1 MSNVIK
7 EVESIIKDSL
17 RKSEKELK
25 EALIIPL
32 SEDYPF
38 ATNGIYFFIGRCGS
52 GKSFM
57 IWKHIMITERL
68 FKKPYYSEIIFCS
81 TSGKM
86 DKTAEAFADNVRT
99 KITYVK
105 EDDLMNLLERH
116 LRRKS
121 KYYSIAKH
129 VLSKMKQVDEE
140 MERII
145 EKHGLEDIEDRIT
158 YIAEKLQKYQTA
170 QYPFH
175 TLLVLDDFAAS
186 PLLSKKDSPL
196 VRMMTKTR
204 HYNLTVIIVVQTIR
218 FVCLNV
224 KRLATDIVLFSKF
237 SDEDFLSV
245 LDQTPNDLNKK
256 EALEQYKQLTGIHDY
271 MQLNIVADEVHYVKE
286 GDSMNLD

>member
-1 MSNVIK
+1 
-7 EVESIIKDSL
+7 
-17 RKSEKELK
+17 
-25 EALIIPL
+25 
-32 SEDYPF
+32 
-38 ATNGIYFFIGRCGS
+38 
-52 GKSFM
+52 
-57 IWKHIMITERL
+57 
-68 FKKPYYSEIIFCS
+68 
-81 TSGKM
+81 M
-86 DKTAEAFADNVRT
+86 DKTAEAFAGNVKT
-99 KITYVK
+99 KITYTK
-105 EDDLMNLLERH
+105 EDELMNLLERH

-129 VLSKMKQVDEE
+129 VLSRMKDTDEE

-271 MQLNIVADEVHYVKE
+271 IQINIVADEVHYVKE

>member
-1 MSNVIK
+1 MTKVIK
-7 EVESIIKDSL
+7 EVERLIKESL
-17 RKSEKELK
+17 RKSEKELQ
-25 EALIIPL
+25 EALIRPL
-32 SEDYPF
+32 APDYPF
-38 ATNGIYFFIGRCGS
+38 ATNGVYFLIGKMGS
-52 GKSFM
+52 GKSHM

-68 FKKPYYSEIIFCS
+68 FKRPYYSEIILCS

-86 DKTAEAFADNVRT
+86 DKTAEAFAGNVKT

-105 EDDLMNLLERH
+105 EDELMPLLERH

-129 VLSKMKQVDEE
+129 VLSNMKDSDEE
-140 MERII
+140 MARII
-145 EKHGLEDIEDRIT
+145 DKHGLEDIEDRIT

-224 KRLATDIVLFSKF
+224 KRLATDVVLFSKF

-245 LDQTPNDLNKK
+245 LEQTSNDLNKK
-256 EALEQYKQLTGIHDY
+256 AALEQYRHLTGIHDY
-271 MQLNIVADEVHYVKE
+271 IQINIVADEVHYIKE
-286 GDSMNLD
+286 ED